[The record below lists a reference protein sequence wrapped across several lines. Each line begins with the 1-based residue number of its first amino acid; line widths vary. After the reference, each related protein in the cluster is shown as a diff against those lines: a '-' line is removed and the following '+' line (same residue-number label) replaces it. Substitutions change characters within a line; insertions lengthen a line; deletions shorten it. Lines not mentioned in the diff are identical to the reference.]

1 MKPSSPSSFWCKDR
15 IMVRPPAAAQKF
27 KVIIASAGNAEI
39 QVVEI
44 VVGTTE
50 AQRGWYAAVESGAL
64 GDGGRRL
71 FLGEEVIV
79 VPMTHVIALSCP
91 DPETPAAAE

>member
-1 MKPSSPSSFWCKDR
+1 MRPLSLSSFVCRDR
-15 IMVRPPAAAQKF
+15 IMVRPPVAAQRS
-27 KVIIASAGNAEI
+27 KVIVASSGNAEI

-50 AQRGWYAAVESGAL
+50 CPRGRFAAVESSAL
-64 GDGGRRL
+64 GDGGRRS

-79 VPMTHVIALSCP
+79 VPLTHVLAVSCP
-91 DPETPAAAE
+91 DPAEASATQ